1 MLLHEVVFVELVARA
16 GFEPTTFAK
25 VYEELSPM
33 SFSQVKNWLR
43 EQDLNLR
50 PLPRFIKS

>member
-25 VYEELSPM
+25 VYKELSPM

-50 PLPRFIKS
+50 PLPVFIKS